1 MFNGSS
7 YSITLLHLTQCE
19 IELTEVELMDVSVKS
34 ILTGDRLMLVL
45 SELIIFQCTVFHVE
59 FES

>member
-1 MFNGSS
+1 VFNGSS

-34 ILTGDRLMLVL
+34 TLIGDRLMLVL
-45 SELIIFQCTVFHVE
+45 SELIIFQCTVFRVE